1 METIQSVSKDIEK
14 GEDKKELEKDDKKGL
29 SQSSKE
35 NIFVYV
41 AVLMVIILAATL
53 TAIKI
58 VSIDIHSDK
67 FSHLFNSNGEHGTNQ
82 TSSELPMT
90 AAPEWIEDGKDN
102 VIMTYKSSRKI

>member
-1 METIQSVSKDIEK
+1 MEDIQSISKDIEK
-14 GEDKKELEKDDKKGL
+14 GEDKKGAEKDDKKGL

-41 AVLMVIILAATL
+41 AILLVIILAATL

-67 FSHLFNSNGEHGTNQ
+67 YSHLFDSNGEHRTNQ
-82 TSSELPMT
+82 TSSELPMS
-90 AAPEWIEDGKDN
+90 AAPEWVANGKDN
-102 VIMTYKSSRKI
+102 VIVTHKNSRRS